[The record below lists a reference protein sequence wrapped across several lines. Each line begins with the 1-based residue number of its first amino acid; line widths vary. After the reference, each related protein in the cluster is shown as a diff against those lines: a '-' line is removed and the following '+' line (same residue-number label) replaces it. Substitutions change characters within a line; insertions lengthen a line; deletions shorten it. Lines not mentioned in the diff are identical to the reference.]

1 MSNESRSSSF
11 PATRQDVAQLKQ
23 TAIDAASDLTS
34 TASVHA
40 SKAKGHLRD
49 LAGHVQEEGSDQFD
63 QLAGRVTDLL
73 NVARDYATQR
83 PLTCIGA
90 ALAVGFLIGL
100 SRRRRSR

>member
-1 MSNESRSSSF
+1 MSTESRSSSF

-40 SKAKGHLRD
+40 SKAKSHLRD
-49 LAGHVQEEGSDQFD
+49 LAGHVQEEGSDQFEQITD
-63 QLAGRVTDLL
+63 RVSDLL

-83 PLTCIGA
+83 PLTVIGA

-100 SRRRRSR
+100 SRSRRSR

>member
-1 MSNESRSSSF
+1 MSNESRSSSL

-49 LAGHVQEEGSDQFD
+49 LAGHVQEEGSDQFE
-63 QLAGRVTDLL
+63 QFTARVNDVL

-83 PLTCIGA
+83 PLTCLGA

-100 SRRRRSR
+100 SRRNRSR